1 MAGLFDKF
9 GKILQINRSFKR
21 KDFNNANYI
30 AEHVSE
36 NLLERLHVN
45 SFTWQCEIRLHFRK

>member
-1 MAGLFDKF
+1 MSGLFDKF
-9 GKILQINRSFKR
+9 GKILQINRAFKS

-45 SFTWQCEIRLHFRK
+45 LMCEKRLPFRR